1 MSHGTLPGP
10 IFDAKWYLN
19 YYADVRD
26 SGLNPLLHYLMFG
39 EKEGR
44 RVRLGPEA
52 LGSYE
57 RSNEKE
63 LQQFIKMSSLFD
75 PQWYVI
81 EYPDVLTSGLAPEVH
96 YLRFGTVLR
105 RNPSRHF
112 DGVRYRREHLDVLKS
127 GFNPL
132 VHYEVSGKYE
142 GRSFHPVSD

>member
-1 MSHGTLPGP
+1 
-10 IFDAKWYLN
+10 
-19 YYADVRD
+19 
-26 SGLNPLLHYLMFG
+26 
-39 EKEGR
+39 
-44 RVRLGPEA
+44 VRLGPQA

-63 LQQFIKMSSLFD
+63 LQQFIKMSPLFD
-75 PQWYVI
+75 SQWYVT

-96 YLRFGTVLR
+96 YLRFGTLLR
-105 RNPSRHF
+105 RNPSKLF
-112 DGVRYRREHLDVLKS
+112 DGVHYRREYIDVQKS